1 MNTRLK
7 HSAGLQ
13 PSCWQSL
20 TKQQPKARCSHL
32 SHPSKWKCCAQCWL
46 CVHSSWTLIPFPCFK
61 WLWFYRHF
69 YCTLTAPPTRWNRF
83 PRADE
88 NIYTFLTGKLFLV
101 GKKYLICMGINLG
114 LFSLSWKM
122 LLNIIT
128 LGYVVVIA
136 HLLSL
141 RTPYLLNHL
150 SCSYRD

>member
-7 HSAGLQ
+7 HSARLQ

-20 TKQQPKARCSHL
+20 TKKQPKARCSYL

-46 CVHSSWTLIPFPCFK
+46 CVRSHSLSLFEMALILQTLLLYPHSSSHLMKQVSQSRWKHLHLPDRETLPC
-61 WLWFYRHF
+61 R
-69 YCTLTAPPTRWNRF
+69 
-83 PRADE
+83 
-88 NIYTFLTGKLFLV
+88 
-101 GKKYLICMGINLG
+101 KKYLIICMGINLS
-114 LFSLSWKM
+114 LFSLPWKM
-122 LLNIIT
+122 LLNIII

-150 SCSYRD
+150 SCSSRD